1 MMDNFFNDEIEKTV
15 FISDEQLKNAVPG
28 KLYGKYFEDT
38 RIYNI
43 LPQELSD
50 RGDYLGE
57 LLPTGST
64 PGNGFCGII
73 GNDKIGSTPFFLTTL
88 YKSICNNTTMSTLM

>member
-38 RIYNI
+38 RIYN
-43 LPQELSD
+43 LS
-50 RGDYLGE
+50 L
-57 LLPTGST
+57 
-64 PGNGFCGII
+64 IHI
-73 GNDKIGSTPFFLTTL
+73 
-88 YKSICNNTTMSTLM
+88 

>member
-43 LPQELSD
+43 LPQKP
-50 RGDYLGE
+50 
-57 LLPTGST
+57 LPGVL
-64 PGNGFCGII
+64 PVGN
-73 GNDKIGSTPFFLTTL
+73 NSPK
-88 YKSICNNTTMSTLM
+88 